1 VVGADCCVEGVLGVL
16 DVVLVVQAERRT
28 LQITIVRVSDN
39 CFIRYGSI
47 FLRMTNWIV
56 IAIVG
61 GLASNLS
68 NFLVRVLLKDGDDA
82 TAYAWFNEVF
92 RLIFFSIVSIF
103 TFRLVFDTRG
113 FLLLLGLGIAE
124 LFGIYA
130 VVKMHAYS
138 DLSISTI
145 VSRTRLIWIPIIAF
159 IVYRELLTPI
169 EYLGMAILFVGLVTV
184 SSPKKIIVD
193 KGIKYAYVGAV
204 FVAIVNVMLKMVAPY
219 ASTSMIMVV
228 LSLPSVFLFPILMKD
243 SRHRIKVSLTTKM
256 PLKIFI
262 GLVTAVATYMLASAI
277 SMGPVS
283 IVTALYQSMMVTSV
297 IAGIVVLKERED
309 IGKKIVG
316 CLIALVGVLL
326 LTG

>member
-1 VVGADCCVEGVLGVL
+1 M
-16 DVVLVVQAERRT
+16 
-28 LQITIVRVSDN
+28 
-39 CFIRYGSI
+39 
-47 FLRMTNWIV
+47 MTNWIV

-68 NFLVRVLLKDGDDA
+68 NFLVRLLLKDGDDA

-92 RLIFFSIVSIF
+92 KLIFFSIVSIF
-103 TFRLVFDTRG
+103 SFRLVFDTKG

-124 LFGIYA
+124 FFGIYA

-145 VSRTRLIWIPIIAF
+145 VSKTRLIWIPIIAF

-184 SSPKKIIVD
+184 SSSKKIIVD
-193 KGIKYAYVGAV
+193 KGIKYAYVGAI
-204 FVAIVNVMLKMVAPY
+204 FVAIVNVMIKMVTPY
-219 ASTSMIMVV
+219 ASTSMILVV
-228 LSLPSVFLFPILMKD
+228 LALPSVFLFPIIMKD
-243 SRHRIKVSLTTKM
+243 SKRRLIISLKTKM
-256 PLKIFI
+256 PLKLFI
-262 GLVTAVATYMLASAI
+262 GLVTALAWYMLTRAI

-283 IVTALYQSMMVTSV
+283 LVTALYQSMMMTSV
-297 IAGIVVLKERED
+297 IAGIIFLKEREN
-309 IGKKIVG
+309 IGKKIIG